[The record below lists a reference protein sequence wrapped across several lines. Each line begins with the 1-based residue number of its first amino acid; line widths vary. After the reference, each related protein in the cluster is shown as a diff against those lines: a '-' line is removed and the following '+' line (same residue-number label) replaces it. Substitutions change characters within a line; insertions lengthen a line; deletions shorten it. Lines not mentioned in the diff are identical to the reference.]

1 MIVAG
6 ISVADAAL
14 GQLTLADLTLTAFS
28 FFNALRIVS
37 YLPQI
42 LRLARDQYGASAIST
57 STWSLWACANLSTG
71 AYASVNL
78 EDAWLA
84 VVSLVNT
91 AGCLAVILLTLWK
104 RRRFRRS
111 DDRPKRAQASGG
123 LARY

>member
-1 MIVAG
+1 MTLAG

-42 LRLARDQYGASAIST
+42 LRVARDRSGATAISY
-57 STWSLWACANLSTG
+57 STWSMWTCANLSTG
-71 AYASVNL
+71 AYAIVNL
-78 EDAWLA
+78 QDAWLA
-84 VVSLVNT
+84 VVSLVNA

-104 RRRFRRS
+104 RRRFRRRAGGS
-111 DDRPKRAQASGG
+111 DGMRASRGFAG
-123 LARY
+123 